1 MNNYFIHNHKYYYMS
16 RKTYVINLIG
26 GPSCGKS
33 VMAAIL
39 FAKLKINKNKYLVEY
54 VQEYAK
60 YLVWTKQ
67 FDILNNQHYV
77 TQYQYKLLKQMDGH
91 VDFII
96 TDGPLIQGMY
106 YNMHNKDNISNVER
120 TEKYMVD
127 SHSEF
132 NNINIFLN
140 RGNHEYEV
148 QGRLQTE
155 EESKEIDVILK
166 HLLKQKGIEFTI
178 FDASADD
185 INVNKIIDFIEK
197 KVEMVK

>member
-1 MNNYFIHNHKYYYMS
+1 MS

-33 VMAAIL
+33 TLSALL
-39 FAKLKINKNKYLVEY
+39 FAKLKLNKKKYSIEY

-60 YLVWTKQ
+60 HLVWTKQ
-67 FDILNNQHYV
+67 FDILNNQYYV
-77 TQYQYKLLKQMDGH
+77 TQYQYKLLKQMNGA
-91 VDFII
+91 VDFVI

-106 YNMHNKDNISNVER
+106 YNMHNRDNISNVEK
-120 TEKYMVD
+120 TEKFIVD
-127 SHSEF
+127 CHSEF

-140 RGNHEYEV
+140 RGNFEYET

-155 EESKEIDVILK
+155 EESREIDVILK
-166 HLLKQKGIEFTI
+166 HLLKQKHIDFVI

-185 INVNKIIDFIEK
+185 ANINRIIEYIEK
-197 KVEMVK
+197 VVEKDKDQE